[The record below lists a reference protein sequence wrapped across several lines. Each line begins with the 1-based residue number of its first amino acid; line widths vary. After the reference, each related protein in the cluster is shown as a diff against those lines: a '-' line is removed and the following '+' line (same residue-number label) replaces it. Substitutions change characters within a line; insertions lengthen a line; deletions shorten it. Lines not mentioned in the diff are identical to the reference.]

1 MPTTSDGPAKA
12 GHYVPHAITVCAFS
26 MMLAFG
32 ALSRPQAAQCLDLSK
47 DPAGCQPSTLD
58 TPIGQMP
65 SVRVNRQG
73 RVDPFSSEEDARAGA
88 AALEERL
95 HLFRNFEH
103 LHWVITVPSVKDPAT
118 GAWKGG
124 DLDASGDGRG
134 LGIAGNCIFV
144 GHANGAGVRR
154 AVNIFRIQPDPV
166 RQPPVQVGEIPA
178 FFLGNQGFDERELRA
193 LVYKTSSGE
202 DRYILIRDA
211 GTNTEGRMETVRI
224 DPDTCLPISRSEA
237 TDFHGQSHEFY
248 LWHDPANTNRILVY
262 MAIWTAGTPDP
273 ENPGLKIP
281 DMVVMAVT
289 DEKTGE
295 VLPKA
300 RTLATFSLQE
310 VGGPPLDERPDATGL
325 FSDGRFLDFS
335 DLKNRSGQAGN
346 FQNREQNKLHSM
358 SVTDDGER
366 VYVAGTTA
374 GFYVLDSEAVAR
386 NTDAALAAGT
396 AGCNQR
402 STIVSIDGVTDASKL
417 SAVASDC
424 VHMVVNND
432 PGLKAFLA
440 SDVSAQAKA
449 ERYRVLLTR
458 SRFDVYPPVNAT
470 PTGTHSAVFIP
481 DRPAQVKGNTKN
493 RPAYVWLTD
502 ENGGCPLNY
511 ARMVSVEAEATPI
524 MIGAFAIPDNQIEEC
539 LDQANTEPSGE
550 PRRRVAQQ
558 NHNPTA
564 FKNLVFNTWYGHG
577 LRAIDISRPHN
588 PREVGYALTIPQ
600 GIARTYPVFKD
611 GLIYWVD
618 NDTGLHVARYT
629 GPRADELPGPG
640 SGTYEGNATSPH
652 R

>member
-1 MPTTSDGPAKA
+1 MKRVGVALIFSAVLALGGADGPLA
-12 GHYVPHAITVCAFS
+12 G
-26 MMLAFG
+26 
-32 ALSRPQAAQCLDLSK
+32 QCVDLSK

-88 AALEERL
+88 AAIEERL

-103 LHWVITVPSVKDPAT
+103 LHWVVTVPSVKDPAT

-144 GHANGAGVRR
+144 GHANGAGVKRS
-154 AVNIFRIQPDPV
+154 VNIFKIQPNPE

-193 LVYKTSSGE
+193 LVYKTSGGE
-202 DRYILIRDA
+202 DRYILIRNA

-224 DPDTCLPISRSEA
+224 NPDTCLPVSKSES

-248 LWHDPANTNRILVY
+248 LWHDPANSNRILVH
-262 MAIWTAGTPDP
+262 MAIWTAGLPDP
-273 ENPGLKIP
+273 ENPGLKIA
-281 DMVVMAVT
+281 DMVVMAIT

-295 VLPKA
+295 ILPKA
-300 RTLATFSLQE
+300 KTLATFSLQE

-335 DLKNRSGQAGN
+335 EQKNRAGQAGN
-346 FQNREQNKLHSM
+346 FQSRQQNKLHSM

-374 GFYVLDSEAVAR
+374 GFYVLDSEAVAH

-402 STIVSIDGVTDASKL
+402 STIVSVDGVIDASKL
-417 SAVASDC
+417 PSVVNDC

-440 SDVSAQAKA
+440 SGASAQAKA
-449 ERYRVLLTR
+449 ERYLVLMTR
-458 SRFDVYPPVNAT
+458 SRFDVYPPINAL

-481 DRPAQVKGNTKN
+481 DRPALVKGNTKK

-524 MIGAFAIPDNQIEEC
+524 MIGAFAVPDNQIEEC
-539 LDQANTEPSGE
+539 LEQAITEPSGE

-577 LRAIDISRPHN
+577 LRAIDISLPHN
-588 PREVGYALTIPQ
+588 PREVGYALTIPH
-600 GIARTYPVFKD
+600 GIARTYPIFKD

-629 GPRADELPGPG
+629 GPRREELPGPG
-640 SGTYEGNATSPH
+640 SGVYEGNATSPH

>member
-1 MPTTSDGPAKA
+1 MNRVITGCLFLVALALGATTQPLA
-12 GHYVPHAITVCAFS
+12 G
-26 MMLAFG
+26 
-32 ALSRPQAAQCLDLSK
+32 QCLDLSK
-47 DPAGCQPSTLD
+47 DPAGCQPSTFD

-73 RVDPFSSEEDARAGA
+73 RLDPFSSEADARAGA

-103 LHWVITVPSVKDPAT
+103 LHWVVTVPSIKDEVT

-144 GHANGAGVRR
+144 GHANGAGVKR
-154 AVNIFRIQPDPV
+154 AVNIFRIQPNPE

-193 LVYKTSSGE
+193 LLYRTSGGE
-202 DRYILIRDA
+202 DRYILVRDA
-211 GTNTEGRMETVRI
+211 GTNTEGRMETIRI
-224 DPDTCLPISRSEA
+224 DPDTCLPIAKSEE

-248 LWHDPANTNRILVY
+248 LWHDQANSNRILVF
-262 MAIWTAGTPDP
+262 MAIWTAGLPDP
-273 ENPGLKIP
+273 ENPGLKIA
-281 DMVVMAVT
+281 DMQVLAIT

-300 RTLATFSLQE
+300 KLLATFSLQE
-310 VGGPPLDERPDATGL
+310 VGGPPLDEKPDATGL

-366 VYVAGTTA
+366 IYVAGTTA
-374 GFYVLDSEAVAR
+374 GVYVLDSEAVAHS
-386 NTDAALAAGT
+386 TDAALAAGT

-402 STIVSIDGVTDASKL
+402 STIASVDGAIDGSKL
-417 SAVASDC
+417 AAIASDC
-424 VHMVVNND
+424 VHMVFNND
-432 PGLKAFLA
+432 PGLKALLA
-440 SDVSAQAKA
+440 SNASPQAKA
-449 ERYRVLLTR
+449 QRYLVLMTR
-458 SRFDVYPPVNAT
+458 SRFDVYPPINAT

-481 DRPAQVKGNTKN
+481 DRPAQVKGNTRN

-511 ARMVSVEAEATPI
+511 ARMVSIEAEATPI
-524 MIGAFAIPDNQIEEC
+524 MIGAFAIPDNQIDEC
-539 LDQANTEPSGE
+539 LEQANTEPSGE

-577 LRAIDISRPHN
+577 LRAIDISLPQN
-588 PREVGYALTIPQ
+588 PREVGYALTVPH
-600 GIARTYPVFKD
+600 GIARTYPVFRD

-629 GPRADELPGPG
+629 GPRSNELPGPG
-640 SGTYEGNATSPH
+640 SGVYEGNATSPH
-652 R
+652 K